1 MALIGVLKSLCFEIR
16 FEVSAE
22 MLIVLSDFR
31 IAKDVH
37 TATLIFKNLMLD
49 GKLSDGTEKGGVS
62 YSWIAY
68 RNVYFTV
75 TQDYLKR
82 ARPANSDFFDITG
95 NSED

>member
-1 MALIGVLKSLCFEIR
+1 MALTGVLKSLCFGIR

>member
-1 MALIGVLKSLCFEIR
+1 
-16 FEVSAE
+16 

-75 TQDYLKR
+75 TQDYLKM

>member
-1 MALIGVLKSLCFEIR
+1 
-16 FEVSAE
+16 

-49 GKLSDGTEKGGVS
+49 GKLSDGTERSGVS
-62 YSWIAY
+62 SGWMAF
-68 RNVYFTV
+68 RNTYFTV
-75 TQDYLKR
+75 TQDYLRK